1 MAIFLCEPDN
11 LQTAEKTNPLASGQI
26 ISKEKALNQ
35 FRSYLR
41 TLAQAGVP
49 YVKTSSGAL
58 NRIGAAFDICYSAN
72 WGAILPLELQKP
84 IFILSKMKS
93 SHRQREAE
101 LITPLMKSADYLV
114 KELRGRGV
122 TFEGQADVKVSHG
135 GRHVWI
141 AYGPRTS
148 LSGARSFAHLIQEES
163 HSAGIEPPIC
173 HLLHMTNPAYYHL
186 DLSTVIYDQTC
197 IARKNAFAKHSLQEL
212 QRHFKNF
219 VEFENDAE
227 PFALN
232 LLKYNKHIFARPL
245 SKETRRMLSGAFG
258 KDVSIHEI
266 NISEIEKGGGS
277 LKCISLDTRL
287 MQI

>member
-1 MAIFLCEPDN
+1 MTIFLCEPDN
-11 LQTAEKTNPLASGQI
+11 LQTAEKTNPLSTGEH
-26 ISKEKALNQ
+26 ISKQKALNQ
-35 FRSYLR
+35 FRAYLR

-49 YVKTSSGAL
+49 YVKTSSAAL
-58 NRIGAAFDICYSAN
+58 NRVSLSFDICYSAN
-72 WGAILPLELQKP
+72 WGAILPLELQQP

-93 SHRQREAE
+93 PHRQREAE
-101 LITPLMKSADYLV
+101 LITPVMKSAGYLV
-114 KELRGRGV
+114 KELHGRGV

-148 LSGARSFAHLIQEES
+148 LSGARAFAHLIQEES
-163 HSAGIEPPIC
+163 RSAGREAPLC
-173 HLLHMTNPAYYHL
+173 HLLHMINPAYYHL

-227 PFALN
+227 PFAMN

-245 SKETRRMLSGAFG
+245 SKETRRMLSEAFG
-258 KDVSIHEI
+258 KDVAIHEI

-277 LKCISLDTRL
+277 LKCISLDTRVV
-287 MQI
+287 QV